1 MALFRIVLSGEILP
15 GADHDQVVHKLARLF
30 KVDVHQAANLL
41 DGRAHPI
48 RRELPREKAEKIQQ
62 KLQAIGVIAR
72 IEAVQ
77 PVVTPATTVT
87 ELTLEPIKDTPSAA
101 PRMKTCPKC
110 GYEQVGGDTCE
121 NCGVVFDKVLGR
133 QVDAEDAW
141 RKEAQREYKPEELLP
156 EFLATNE
163 DKYIPKFRH
172 FERLGGKF
180 SLGWHWPAAFVP
192 FLWAM
197 YRKLW
202 GWAAII
208 WVTSYLIP
216 LGIQLGIMSSLA
228 DGGFPNGFVMMAS
241 WLVGLVLWLVW
252 PLTANYLY
260 YRHAMPRVK
269 SIAARFKGDEA
280 LDRAADAGGVSGGAV
295 VLGIVL
301 NIALFIGIATLLGPK
316 MADMSQNML
325 ENLGGTI
332 ENGDGEPRRLLDKN
346 ATPEE
351 IETMSA
357 LKALAVITRIWMIQ
371 HGATSTELL
380 TEARLN
386 EDMQIQDDAWLDGW
400 KHKIRFTPGADRY
413 SFRSAG
419 ADGEFDSSDD
429 LVLTNASPPAE

>member
-1 MALFRIVLSGEILP
+1 MAFFRIVLSGEILP
-15 GADHDQVVHKLARLF
+15 GADHDQVVHKLAQLF

-48 RRELPREKAEKIQQ
+48 RREMPREKAEKIQQ

-77 PVVTPATTVT
+77 PVTPATTVT
-87 ELTLEPIKDTPSAA
+87 ELTLEPIRDAPSSA
-101 PRMKTCPKC
+101 PKVKTCPKC

-133 QVDAEDAW
+133 KVDTEDAW

-172 FERLGGKF
+172 YERLGGKF

-208 WVTSYLIP
+208 WITSYLIP
-216 LGIQLGIMSSLA
+216 LGIQLGIMSTLSEGSL
-228 DGGFPNGFVMMAS
+228 PNGFVLLTS

-280 LDRAADAGGVSGGAV
+280 LDRAADAGGVSSAAV
-295 VLGIVL
+295 VLGILL
-301 NIALFIGIATLLGPK
+301 NIALFAGISMLLAPK
-316 MADMSQNML
+316 IASMSRNMV
-325 ENLGGTI
+325 ENVGGVI
-332 ENGDGEPRRLLDKN
+332 ESGDGETRRLLDKN
-346 ATPEE
+346 ATKEE
-351 IETMSA
+351 IATMGA
-357 LKALAVITRIWMIQ
+357 LKGLAVITRVWMIQ
-371 HGATSTELL
+371 HGTTSTELL

-386 EDMQIQDDAWLDGW
+386 EDMRIQDDAWRDGW
-400 KHKIRFTPGADRY
+400 KHKIRFTPGASSY

-419 ADGEFDSSDD
+419 ADGEFGNSDD